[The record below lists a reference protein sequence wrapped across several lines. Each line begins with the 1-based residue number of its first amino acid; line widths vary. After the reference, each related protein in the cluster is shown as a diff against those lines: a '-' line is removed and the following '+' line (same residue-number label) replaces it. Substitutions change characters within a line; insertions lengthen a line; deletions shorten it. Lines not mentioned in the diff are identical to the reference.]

1 MARIHIPLITNKKC
15 VHICQGKSLH
25 MPADGSVYIMWVN
38 VWHQIRNDSDE
49 DRFHVIMDA
58 YDTKHITNKFKYMG
72 DIKLMEN
79 DAIQYRKNVDEVTL
93 TPEEIAY
100 FDRIKS
106 KFVTKKE

>member
-1 MARIHIPLITNKKC
+1 
-15 VHICQGKSLH
+15 

-49 DRFHVIMDA
+49 NRFHIIMDA

-79 DAIQYRKNVDEVTL
+79 DAIQYRKNVDGVTL